1 MSQASW
7 FFACRSQSF
16 LMVEPGQRSLFHHK
30 VVGRA
35 EENRMM
41 RPENRLPVVNGPVGS
56 RTQVRAEISSSV
68 SLWLRQAVGVW
79 PDQRRKARV
88 KALASE

>member
-7 FFACRSQSF
+7 FFACRSPNC
-16 LMVEPGQRSLFHHK
+16 LMLKPGRRSLLHK

-35 EENRMM
+35 EGNQMM
-41 RPENRLPVVNGPVGS
+41 RPENRLPVVNGPVGV
-56 RTQVRAEISSSV
+56 RTQVRAESSSSV